1 MTVNSEWI
9 CDQLQ
14 DNNTK
19 GVSNGAILTP
29 RFGQLDLVVQISR
42 LQPRVAYT
50 FELRASTSIQNT
62 QSVPASSSV
71 IVVVNSPPWGGRALA
86 THSTDGGVF
95 QRLSLSGI
103 GWNDSPEDLPLQYR
117 VGYMAPLEIAASIL
131 AEVRA
136 AGVNGDATTSGA
148 LSASPVYVLLRDTM
162 AICSAPYNKTSNKSS
177 MASFTA
183 SCGQL
188 IPGGYVDKCY
198 GRSSIWLY
206 ECEIEDIAGV
216 CVCVCRGL
224 LWAVE
229 LWAHNMVQPHL

>member
-1 MTVNSEWI
+1 
-9 CDQLQ
+9 
-14 DNNTK
+14 
-19 GVSNGAILTP
+19 
-29 RFGQLDLVVQISR
+29 
-42 LQPRVAYT
+42 
-50 FELRASTSIQNT
+50 
-62 QSVPASSSV
+62 
-71 IVVVNSPPWGGRALA
+71 
-86 THSTDGGVF
+86 
-95 QRLSLSGI
+95 
-103 GWNDSPEDLPLQYR
+103 
-117 VGYMAPLEIAASIL
+117 
-131 AEVRA
+131 
-136 AGVNGDATTSGA
+136 
-148 LSASPVYVLLRDTM
+148 VYVLLRDTM